1 MINAV
6 LSGGPVG
13 PGDRVNVTDAVMT
26 LRACD
31 ANGRIL
37 RKRTYRFECPR
48 WFSPPPHLGY
58 HVAAMRELSGS

>member
-13 PGDRVNVTDAVMT
+13 PGDRANVTDAVMT

-37 RKRTYRFECPR
+37 RKRTSGFECLR
-48 WFSPPPHLGY
+48 WLYKPATFGLLCRSN
-58 HVAAMRELSGS
+58 A